1 MKKTIK
7 TRISLLLLLGT
18 VHCFSQTETN
28 QNTELTTARLQL
40 IEGTSNYN
48 PEAALATYLLQA
60 AQGNAEA
67 MNGLGLIYSRG
78 MGVPVNE
85 ALALEW
91 FEKAAQNGYAKSYYN
106 IAILYKKGVS
116 VTKDLTKAAAYFE
129 KAAKSGCNDGWICWG
144 EMAKDGQ
151 GIPQDYTLA
160 MSIFQQ
166 GANNGDE
173 HCIYAQGYLYYKG
186 FGVPQDYN
194 KAIEFFQ
201 QAADKGNVMGI
212 YMLGYC
218 YRNGYGVTIDA
229 EKAKYWFTKAA
240 DLGLKRANI
249 ELAQPLAENAAPNQT
264 KTVSTT
270 IPEVENITTEIPKKY
285 KKVKQKINK
294 SDISGIYT
302 GHLMRYDWSGQN
314 ILSTTPIKVTL
325 DQEGEALTG
334 IWVEQ
339 EGDSIAFKA
348 TMKKKFIEFDDSKI
362 DRLNRY
368 QEPILET
375 YKFNEA
381 KLQVLTTEDALY
393 LAGNLQLYNIKQHEN
408 EKPMYVILKRKIT
421 ADENEPN
428 PAANEI
434 VSQLVVYPNPVTS
447 TSFKLSFE
455 LAEQTD
461 ISIRIYDFTGF
472 LVAKQKLTTTTLG
485 LQEQNIAFDA
495 PLGNYI
501 LNLYYGN
508 EVIKT
513 ILIKK

>member
-7 TRISLLLLLGT
+7 TWVSLLLLLGSL
-18 VHCFSQTETN
+18 HCFSQTETN
-28 QNTELTTARLQL
+28 PNTELSTARLQL
-40 IEGTSNYN
+40 IAGSSNYN
-48 PEAALATYLLQA
+48 PEAALATYQLQA
-60 AQGNAEA
+60 IQGNAEA

-78 MGVPVNE
+78 LGLAMNE
-85 ALALEW
+85 ALGLEW
-91 FEKAAQNGYAKSYYN
+91 FEKAAQNGYAKAYYN
-106 IAILYKKGVS
+106 MAMLYKKGVS
-116 VTKDLTKAAAYFE
+116 VTKDLAKAATYFE
-129 KAAKSGCNDGWICWG
+129 KAATSGYNEAWLCWG

-151 GIPQDYTLA
+151 GIPQDYALA

-166 GANNGDE
+166 GANNGDA
-173 HCIYAQGYLYYKG
+173 HCMYAQGYLYYKG
-186 FGVPQDYN
+186 FGVLQDYN

-229 EKAKYWFTKAA
+229 EKAKYWLTKAA
-240 DLGLKRANI
+240 DLGFNRADL
-249 ELAQPLAENAAPNQT
+249 ELAQPLAENATPNQT
-264 KTVSTT
+264 KTVSAT
-270 IPEVENITTEIPKKY
+270 IPEVENITAEIPKKY
-285 KKVKQKINK
+285 KKVKQKINNNNL
-294 SDISGIYT
+294 SGIYT

-325 DQEGEALTG
+325 DQEDEALTG

-339 EGDSIAFKA
+339 DGDSIAFKA
-348 TMKKKFIEFDDSKI
+348 TMKKKFIEFDDAKI

-368 QEPILET
+368 QEPKLET
-375 YKFNEA
+375 YQFNEA
-381 KLQVLTTEDALY
+381 KLQVLATDDALY

-408 EKPMYVILKRKIT
+408 EKPMYVILEHKINP
-421 ADENEPN
+421 DENKPD
-428 PAANEI
+428 PAATGI
-434 VSQLVVYPNPVTS
+434 VSHLVVYPNPVT
-447 TSFKLSFE
+447 TNSFKLSFE
-455 LAEQTD
+455 LVEQTD
-461 ISIRIYDFTGF
+461 IKIKIYDFTGF
-472 LVAKQKLTTTTLG
+472 LVAKQQITTTSLG

-495 PLGNYI
+495 PTGNYI